1 MKTRKISLDLLTIF
15 LILISPFLEFAYTN
29 RFIFEIVNVVILAG
43 HAVVALAI
51 ALLIAIYPNRSFRS
65 LLFTLLILVFLD
77 SRVGLF
83 SGTGLATLIIAPVLF
98 GVLRL
103 IHSKANTVLI
113 AMFGGIIVG
122 IFFLPFFPNV
132 QEFAETQPPDS
143 AKTANLPIYVHI
155 VLDEH
160 TGIEGFDDEID
171 KQKAVKQSA
180 KDLYINN
187 GFRLFGRAYSQYR
200 DTYSSLSAALNSYQ
214 GVNPEEFYVFRNSR
228 KSYILTDNKYF
239 RDLHAAGFT
248 IQIYQTVFVNFCEQ
262 TQDIIQRCLTYD
274 VFGTSSEALAEL
286 DATEK
291 LAIILSRLRFF
302 YAKGIF
308 RDAYKYVAAYS
319 VRNGLSVPVLNFEPP
334 EVGPIPVIPVFD
346 KLIADIANAP
356 AGSAFFAHL
365 LVPHH
370 RYSVDGRCEI
380 RRPVV
385 HWNSPQF
392 ADTAPGGRVNTA
404 RSRATR
410 YDEYVDQVECALAKV
425 DELIEAMRSAGKFE
439 NAIVIVHGDH
449 GSRITQTKARKS
461 NAETMLRQDYIDA
474 FSTLF
479 AVKAPHI
486 TPGYDLRMLP
496 LEQLLR
502 FAEGD
507 ALANTELSRE
517 GHVVYLRDDPPI
529 QGHIEVPMPE
539 LPGGSNALRDGND

>member
-1 MKTRKISLDLLTIF
+1 
-15 LILISPFLEFAYTN
+15 
-29 RFIFEIVNVVILAG
+29 
-43 HAVVALAI
+43 
-51 ALLIAIYPNRSFRS
+51 
-65 LLFTLLILVFLD
+65 
-77 SRVGLF
+77 
-83 SGTGLATLIIAPVLF
+83 
-98 GVLRL
+98 
-103 IHSKANTVLI
+103 
-113 AMFGGIIVG
+113 MFGGIIAG
-122 IFFLPFFPNV
+122 IFFLPVFPIV
-132 QEFAETQPPDS
+132 QEFAETEPPNR
-143 AKTANLPIYVHI
+143 ATTAELPIYVHL

-160 TGIEGFDDEID
+160 TGIEGFDDDID

-200 DTYSSLSAALNSYQ
+200 DTYASLSAAFNSYQ
-214 GVNPEEFYVFRNSR
+214 GVKPEEFYVFKDAL

-239 RDLHAAGFT
+239 QDLHAAGFT
-248 IQIYQTVFVNFCEQ
+248 IQVYQTPFVNFCGQ
-262 TQDIIQRCLTYD
+262 SQDIIQRCLTYS
-274 VFGTSSEALAEL
+274 VFGTTSGALAQLGE
-286 DATEK
+286 TEK

-302 YAKGIF
+302 YSKGIF
-308 RDAYKYVAAYS
+308 RDAYTFMHSFSAC
-319 VRNGLSVPVLNFEPP
+319 NGVSLPNLNFEAP

-346 KLIADIANAP
+346 QLIADVANAP

-502 FAEGD
+502 HAEGD
-507 ALANTELSRE
+507 ALVDPELARE
-517 GHVVYLRDDPPI
+517 GHFVYLRDDPPI
-529 QGHIEVPMPE
+529 QGHIEVSMPE
-539 LPGGSNALRDGND
+539 LPGGSNALPDGND

>member
-1 MKTRKISLDLLTIF
+1 MAFHALADYQNHVIGWLQWEQSSLGD
-15 LILISPFLEFAYTN
+15 
-29 RFIFEIVNVVILAG
+29 G
-43 HAVVALAI
+43 AVVRFPRIWMSSGECRLNWVGLE
-51 ALLIAIYPNRSFRS
+51 ALLIAS
-65 LLFTLLILVFLD
+65 
-77 SRVGLF
+77 
-83 SGTGLATLIIAPVLF
+83 VLF
-98 GVLRL
+98 GLLWL

-274 VFGTSSEALAEL
+274 VFGTSSGALAQL
-286 DATEK
+286 DVTEK

-334 EVGPIPVIPVFD
+334 EVGPIPVIPVERRGRPRA
-346 KLIADIANAP
+346 LRIVVSLYSHRHGNRTPLGAP
-356 AGSAFFAHL
+356 TAAKR
-365 LVPHH
+365 LVS
-370 RYSVDGRCEI
+370 RSGDVA
-380 RRPVV
+380 RPTGFEPVT
-385 HWNSPQF
+385 F
-392 ADTAPGGRVNTA
+392 GFGGRH
-404 RSRATR
+404 SIQLSYGRA
-410 YDEYVDQVECALAKV
+410 
-425 DELIEAMRSAGKFE
+425 
-439 NAIVIVHGDH
+439 
-449 GSRITQTKARKS
+449 
-461 NAETMLRQDYIDA
+461 
-474 FSTLF
+474 
-479 AVKAPHI
+479 
-486 TPGYDLRMLP
+486 
-496 LEQLLR
+496 
-502 FAEGD
+502 
-507 ALANTELSRE
+507 
-517 GHVVYLRDDPPI
+517 
-529 QGHIEVPMPE
+529 
-539 LPGGSNALRDGND
+539 